1 MSAPRP
7 QDQRTALC
15 DALDAAAADA
25 PTLCEGWTAHHLA
38 AHVWLREHDPAAA
51 LGIVVPALAGRTER
65 RLAQLV
71 ATRPYAELVADLR
84 RGPPGWSPFRLPG
97 VDRAANTLEFFVHTE
112 DVRRGGG
119 NRTPR
124 ELDVALEARTWK
136 QLPALARLA
145 LRGCRVAVWLEREV
159 PPGEPLRIG
168 RGPDIVTLLGRPT
181 ELVLWL
187 WGRRA
192 AAQVRVFGSA
202 PAISVVERRASG
214 I

>member
-1 MSAPRP
+1 M
-7 QDQRTALC
+7 C

-51 LGIVVPALAGRTER
+51 LGIVVPALAGRTEG
-65 RLAQLV
+65 RLAELV
-71 ATRPYAELVADLR
+71 ATRPYPGLVADLR
-84 RGPPGWSPFRLPG
+84 RGPSAWSPLRVPG
-97 VDRAANTLEFFVHTE
+97 VDRAVNTLEFFVHAE
-112 DVRRGGG
+112 DVRRGRGDH
-119 NRTPR
+119 TPR
-124 ELDVALEARTWK
+124 ELDVALEAQIWK
-136 QLPALARLA
+136 QLPGLARLA
-145 LRGCRVAVWLEREV
+145 LRGCRVAVWLERDV

-181 ELVLWL
+181 ELLLWL

-192 AAQVRVFGSA
+192 AAQVRVFGA
-202 PAISVVERRASG
+202 PAAISVVEHRASG